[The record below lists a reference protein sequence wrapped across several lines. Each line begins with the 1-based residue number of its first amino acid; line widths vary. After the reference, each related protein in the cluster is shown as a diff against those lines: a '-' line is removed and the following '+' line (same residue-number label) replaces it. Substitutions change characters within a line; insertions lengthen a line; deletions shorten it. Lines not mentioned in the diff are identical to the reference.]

1 MFFKFINNILCSK
14 KVDNQTKL
22 AIISILVMIPLVS
35 IIVYGTGSN
44 FENNEIDDSKL
55 KVISSF
61 YPLHEFSEN
70 IGHDKIE
77 ATLLVPVG
85 IEPHDWE
92 PTIKDIQKIQ
102 SSDLVII
109 NGLGFETW
117 VDKIGDI
124 DYSGSVVDT
133 SFGISIE
140 SIEDEYEEHT
150 DQLLHEIS
158 EIIEEFEHGHFTQ
171 NQTIKLIEEIL
182 HEHEDDDHNHDS
194 AIIEE
199 IKTLL
204 SEIKDGHIGGP
215 QRFEEIH
222 HLISIQD
229 GHKEKGNHADHG
241 HSHEEGD
248 PHIWLNPNF
257 AKIQVQNIANS
268 FSNHDPKNSEFYQS
282 NASAYIEQLDL
293 LDFKIKNELSGC
305 KQDFIAFHD
314 AFSYFA
320 DEYSLNQHS
329 IIPTNNS
336 HGEATAKT
344 LETVISTAKELDIK
358 VIFAE
363 EQTDSRTSK
372 VIADEIG
379 GKVLVLSPLE
389 VVSDG
394 NYISKM
400 TENLKNLKEAL
411 C

>member
-1 MFFKFINNILCSK
+1 M
-14 KVDNQTKL
+14 DNQTKL
-22 AIISILVMIPLVS
+22 AIISIVIVIPLVS
-35 IIVYGTGSN
+35 FIVYGTGSN
-44 FENNEIDDSKL
+44 FETNQIDDSKL
-55 KVISSF
+55 IVISSF
-61 YPLHEFSEN
+61 YPLHEFSQN
-70 IGHDKIE
+70 IGQDKIE

-85 IEPHDWE
+85 VEPHDWE

-109 NGLGFETW
+109 NGLGFEAW

-124 DYSGSVVDT
+124 DYSGYVVDT
-133 SFGISIE
+133 SIGISIE
-140 SIEDEYEEHT
+140 VPEKEHDEHK
-150 DQLLHEIS
+150 DQFLHEIS
-158 EIIEEFEHGHFTQ
+158 ETLEEFEHGHYTQ
-171 NQTIKLIEEIL
+171 KQTIEFIEETL
-182 HEHEDDDHNHDS
+182 HEHEGDGHDHDS
-194 AIIEE
+194 TIIEKIE
-199 IKTLL
+199 TLL
-204 SEIKDGHIGGP
+204 HEIEDGHIDSSEG
-215 QRFEEIH
+215 FEEIH
-222 HLISIQD
+222 HLVSDETTQ
-229 GHKEKGNHADHG
+229 HKTEKHEDHG
-241 HSHEEGD
+241 HNHEQGD
-248 PHIWLNPNF
+248 PHIWLNPNY

-268 FSNHDPKNSEFYQS
+268 FSDHDPKNNEYYQS
-282 NASAYIEQLDL
+282 NASEYIKELDL
-293 LDFKIKNELSGC
+293 LDSKIRNELSGC

-320 DEYSLNQHS
+320 EEYSLNQHS

-344 LETVISTAKELDIK
+344 LEMVISTARELNIK

-363 EQTDSRTSK
+363 EQTDSRTSQ

-400 TENLKNLKEAL
+400 TENLNNLKEAL